1 MEVIILA
8 AGKGTRMFSNK
19 PKVLHTIAGKPM
31 LEHVLDSALAL
42 GPSKVH
48 VVIGYGSDEIYSFF
62 EKTQSGQEV
71 FWALQEEQLG
81 TAHAVQQASS
91 AIDADAEDNQVLIL
105 YGDVPLIQPD
115 TLRKLLSGANDK
127 NISLITLTTNNNKGL
142 GRILR
147 NESGQVT
154 GIIEERDAD
163 KAQREITEVNSGI
176 MAIPAVRL
184 KSWLDRVKNTNKQ
197 SEYYLTDLVGLAVA
211 DGYEVNTVTTADILE
226 VQGVNDKAQLAL
238 MERHYQMRNNKK
250 LLEQGVTM
258 CDPGRVDVRGT
269 LNCGKDVTIDVN
281 VIFEGAVNLGDNV
294 TIAPNVI
301 IKNSTIAEGSNI
313 LAGSIIEDSKIGR
326 ETNIGPYARVRP
338 GTIIKN
344 KAKVGNFVEIKKS
357 TLGEGTKA
365 NHLAYIGD
373 AEIGDNCNIGAG
385 TIFCNYD
392 GANKHKTI
400 LGDNVFIGSNS
411 VLVAP
416 IKLSDNAFVA
426 AGSTVNVDVPEEHLA
441 VGRAKQRNV
450 SGWKRPVKKTGE

>member
-19 PKVLHTIAGKPM
+19 PKVLHTIAGIPM

-48 VVIGYGSDEIYSFF
+48 VVVGYGSDEIYSYFG
-62 EKTQSGQEV
+62 KTQSGQKIL
-71 FWALQEEQLG
+71 WALQEEQLG
-81 TAHAVQQASS
+81 TAHAVQQACS
-91 AIDADAEDNQVLIL
+91 AIDADADDNQVLVL

-115 TLRKLLSGANDK
+115 TLRKLLSGANDT

-147 NESGQVT
+147 NESGEVT

-176 MAIPAVRL
+176 MAIPAERL

-197 SEYYLTDLVGLAVA
+197 SEYYLTDVVGLAVA
-211 DGYEVNTVTTADILE
+211 DGYEVNTVTTADTLE

-238 MERHYQMRNNKK
+238 MERHYQMRNNNK

-258 CDPGRVDVRGT
+258 SDPGRVDVRGT

-357 TLGEGTKA
+357 ILGEGTKA